1 MSQFTKYNNPNR
13 KKVNRKISRS
23 DADIIAAKNMI
34 DDLNSGIELP
44 LSYYDQQ
51 SDELCGMPSRNIY
64 QASEPKTTVKN
75 ILVDF
80 IENAINNNGSACN
93 AIVNVDATFDTV
105 MNMRV
110 IFNRNHRK
118 FYNKL
123 LAFCIENNLTVLS
136 TCPATLATVIRIDI

>member
-80 IENAINNNGSACN
+80 IEDIEESETKIVKKKKIEVKPMSEEEAI
-93 AIVNVDATFDTV
+93 IQ
-105 MNMRV
+105 MNMLGHSFFVYKDVDTNEICVLYKRQDGNYGV
-110 IFNRNHRK
+110 IETK
-118 FYNKL
+118 
-123 LAFCIENNLTVLS
+123 
-136 TCPATLATVIRIDI
+136 